1 MVDIFEM
8 EGDEATGG
16 DVLTEIKVPSPTTKS
31 GSKKVGRGTRAHGG
45 STASVGHWVAFGNTE
60 EVLRATV
67 YGLKGRGR
75 EGDKPFDHDKGH
87 GWVKPKEGLYHDAIY
102 NKGHHLLLLISSTN
116 GALNDE
122 AMRYLRRLAKTAGEA
137 GDEDKTKYD
146 TSRRHRLSF
155 FEHHARKLSAA
166 AVIGDAQVILKSTT
180 SIRIRAARM
189 QQAPLAQPATPP
201 ARAT

>member
-1 MVDIFEM
+1 M

-75 EGDKPFDHDKGH
+75 KGDEPFDHGKGH
-87 GWVKPKEGLYHDAIY
+87 GWVKPKKGLYHDAIHVKKTRVNLMLVETSGAIAPRSLHVVGFHARRARGKHGRDDTRY
-102 NKGHHLLLLISSTN
+102 GKSRASATNYYTHHAQRISM
-116 GALNDE
+116 A
-122 AMRYLRRLAKTAGEA
+122 AAIGEA
-137 GDEDKTKYD
+137 AGI
-146 TSRRHRLSF
+146 HRAIMIKKQ
-155 FEHHARKLSAA
+155 ARCAKQQRASAGA
-166 AVIGDAQVILKSTT
+166 A
-180 SIRIRAARM
+180 
-189 QQAPLAQPATPP
+189 
-201 ARAT
+201 